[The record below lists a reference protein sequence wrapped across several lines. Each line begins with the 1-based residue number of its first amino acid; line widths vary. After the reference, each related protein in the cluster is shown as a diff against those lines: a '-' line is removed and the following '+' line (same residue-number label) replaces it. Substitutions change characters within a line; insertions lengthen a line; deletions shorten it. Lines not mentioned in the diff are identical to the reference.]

1 MNEWDDRAAYYRA
14 SRTHAEG
21 ADLDQVVAWCD
32 PGPGVTALD
41 VATGGGHV
49 ARRLRELGCVVTTSD
64 AAAGMEPDVVC
75 AAEQLPFAEA
85 AFEVVVC
92 RLAVHHFRDPA
103 QAIREMA
110 RVSRR
115 LVVIEDTLLID
126 ERVQEAERL
135 RDATHVSHYA
145 REELLRMMAEA
156 GLCAVAEADFAKL
169 HDMDDWL
176 SATDCTGVAAARV
189 RGLLAHVSR
198 DDGRGWTDTK
208 IVLKAE
214 KGDPARC

>member
-1 MNEWDDRAAYYRA
+1 M
-14 SRTHAEG
+14 
-21 ADLDQVVAWCD
+21 
-32 PGPGVTALD
+32 
-41 VATGGGHV
+41 
-49 ARRLRELGCVVTTSD
+49 ARRLRELGCVVTTAD

-75 AAEQLPFAEA
+75 PAEHLPFADA

-92 RLAVHHFRDPA
+92 RLAVHHFQDPA

-115 LVVIEDTLLID
+115 LVVVEDTVLSD
-126 ERVQEAERL
+126 ERVQQAERL

-156 GLCAVAEADFAKL
+156 GLCALAEADFAKT
-169 HDMDDWL
+169 HEMDDWL
-176 SATDCTGVAAARV
+176 SATGCTGDVAARV

-198 DDGRGWTDTK
+198 DDRQGWTDTK
-208 IVLKAE
+208 IVLKTE
-214 KGDPARC
+214 KSGPTRC